1 MQSEHLHGSFESS
14 YQADYVAYYIH
25 IRYYKSLRV
34 RILTDAFKR
43 DAVMNKVAE
52 DALTAFMDTPLKFG
66 AMSTEPKKEEWRL
79 TRVWARLLADH
90 VNAII
95 TSPGSTAKEDL
106 SDTLD
111 LVALLS
117 NKLAFIQYH
126 KRLLAKRLL
135 NPVKGLEARA
145 LELEG
150 FVISRMQAMCEG
162 GLVAGCTM
170 LLADHEASRQ
180 FSEELTKSKELEK
193 ALSGSAL
200 GAIEDFDM
208 RYLSKRVWPTYVN
221 SRCVCI
227 FVVTRAFLQV

>member
-1 MQSEHLHGSFESS
+1 M
-14 YQADYVAYYIH
+14 
-25 IRYYKSLRV
+25 
-34 RILTDAFKR
+34 TDAFKR
-43 DAVMNKVAE
+43 DAVMTKVAE

-66 AMSTEPKKEEWRL
+66 AISTEPKKEEWRL

-90 VNAII
+90 VNAVI
-95 TSPGSTAKEDL
+95 TSPGSAANEEL

-135 NPVKGLEARA
+135 NPIKGLEARA

-150 FVISRMQAMCEG
+150 FVISRIQAICDG
-162 GLVAGCTM
+162 GLVSGCTS

-180 FSEELTKSKELEK
+180 FSEELSKSKELEK
-193 ALSGSAL
+193 GLQGGAL
-200 GAIEDFDM
+200 GAVDVASDVLGAAFGDE
-208 RYLSKRVWPTYVN
+208 
-221 SRCVCI
+221 
-227 FVVTRAFLQV
+227 VVGGGAFGEEGGIDPGGRRGVVFAGGAGLGALDLAI